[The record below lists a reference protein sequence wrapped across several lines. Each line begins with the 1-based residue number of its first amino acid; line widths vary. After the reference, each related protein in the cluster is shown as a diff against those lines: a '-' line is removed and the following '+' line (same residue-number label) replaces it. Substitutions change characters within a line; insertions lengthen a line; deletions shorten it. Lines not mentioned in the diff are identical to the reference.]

1 MLVWLCGHYFFSFLL
16 WTQQSI
22 FFFFFSSASLKH
34 IWWSLF
40 CDPLSFLKLSQLLKH
55 FLTSL
60 SNLITLRWTISMSI
74 NMLEG
79 PVFFFV
85 FSYPLEISN
94 FFSFVFKLLIT
105 VLSRRRPRTVS
116 LAALLDAAF
125 SLRTTCSTLFN
136 HLCTHLL
143 LFHLNSAWLACE
155 KVAGILTSDSVLRS
169 TTTATPLA

>member
-1 MLVWLCGHYFFSFLL
+1 MVITFFPFCCGCSSL
-16 WTQQSI
+16 
-22 FFFFFSSASLKH
+22 FFFFSSASLKH
-34 IWWSLF
+34 TWWSLF

-60 SNLITLRWTISMSI
+60 SNLITLRWTICKSI
-74 NMLEG
+74 NILEG
-79 PVFFFV
+79 PVFFFI
-85 FSYPLEISN
+85 FSYPLEISI
-94 FFSFVFKLLIT
+94 FFFFVFKLLIT
-105 VLSRRRPRTVS
+105 ILSRRRPRTVS

-136 HLCTHLL
+136 HQCTHLL